1 MQTRVSAR
9 SRWRSR
15 GAWLLALA
23 LFQACGGDASRS
35 TGPTATTSVDIPVVF
50 RRAAPQIP
58 AGCQG
63 VLTAVGPGP
72 TQTVPLPPLEVMLS
86 LTAGIWTLT
95 VTITCGTETATGQAT
110 VTVVPPTPIQVN
122 IQVGTAGTLTVNR
135 NGEGTVTG
143 PGINCGGDCSERYTI
158 GTVVTLSATP
168 AAGSTFTG
176 WSGGGCGGTGQCQ
189 VTITTAPI
197 SVTANFAGPLGLTV
211 AIAGTGSG
219 TVTSSPSGIACP
231 PACSAQFAPGTDVT
245 LTATPGAGSTFVGWS
260 GGGCSG
266 TGPCRIRITTDPIAV
281 TATFAGP
288 LGLTVA
294 IAGTGSGTVTSNP
307 PGIACPTTCSAPFT
321 SGTVVTLTAAPGAG
335 STFAGW
341 SGGGCSGTGPCAVTV
356 SGSVVVTA
364 TFTGPPATATLNI
377 AKAGTAAG
385 SGTVSSNPPGINCG
399 GSCSAQFTV
408 GTPVTLNFTESPG
421 TFFTGWSGG
430 GCPASRTACN
440 LVLTANTNITANFE
454 VGGTI
459 DIFNNGLENMNNVT
473 INGPFVMNPGS
484 FTAASGE
491 ITTFTPVPP
500 GNYSIPAGQYYP
512 PGTTGACPAVNFSV
526 APGLTTT
533 VTYTQQDNS
542 PLLDCPPPTVGGGPL
557 RRRR

>member
-1 MQTRVSAR
+1 
-9 SRWRSR
+9 
-15 GAWLLALA
+15 LLALA

-35 TGPTATTSVDIPVVF
+35 TGPTATTNVDIPVVF
-50 RRAAPQIP
+50 RRAAAQIP
-58 AGCQG
+58 AGCTG

-86 LTAGIWTLT
+86 LTAGTWTLT

-110 VTVVPPTPIQVN
+110 VMVVPPTPIQVN
-122 IQVGTAGTLTVNR
+122 IQVGTAGTVTVNR

-158 GTVVTLSATP
+158 GTVVTLNATA

-176 WSGGGCGGTGQCQ
+176 WSGGGCGGTGACRL
-189 VTITTAPI
+189 TITTAPI
-197 SVTANFAGPLGLTV
+197 TVTANFAGPLGLTV

-219 TVTSSPSGIACP
+219 TVTSNPAGIACP
-231 PACSAQFAPGTDVT
+231 P
-245 LTATPGAGSTFVGWS
+245 
-260 GGGCSG
+260 
-266 TGPCRIRITTDPIAV
+266 
-281 TATFAGP
+281 
-288 LGLTVA
+288 
-294 IAGTGSGTVTSNP
+294 
-307 PGIACPTTCSAPFT
+307 TCSAPFT
-321 SGTVVTLTAAPGAG
+321 PGTVVTLTAAPGAG

-364 TFTGPPATATLNI
+364 TFTGPVGLTVALAGTGTGTVTSNPAGIACPPTCSAAFAPGTLVTLTAAPSGGSTFAGWSGGGCSGTGACAVTVSGSVVVTATFTGPPAMATLTV

-385 SGTVSSNPPGINCG
+385 SGTVTSNPAGINCG
-399 GSCSAQFTV
+399 GTCAAQFTV
-408 GTPVTLNFTESPG
+408 GTPVTLNFNESPG
-421 TFFTGWSGG
+421 TFFTGWTGG

-440 LVLTANTNITANFE
+440 LVVTANTNVTANFE
-454 VGGTI
+454 NGGSI
-459 DIFNNGLENMNNVT
+459 DIFNNGLENMTNVV
-473 INGPFVMNPGS
+473 INGPFVMNPGPFIAS
-484 FTAASGE
+484 SGE
-491 ITTFTPVPP
+491 ITTITPVPP

-512 PGTTGACPAVNFSV
+512 AGTTGACPAVNFSV
-526 APGLTTT
+526 APGMTTT

-542 PLLDCPPPTVGGGPL
+542 PLQDCPAPTVGGGPL

>member
-1 MQTRVSAR
+1 V
-9 SRWRSR
+9 
-15 GAWLLALA
+15 
-23 LFQACGGDASRS
+23 LFQACGGDGSRS

-50 RRAAPQIP
+50 RRAAQIP

-158 GTVVTLSATP
+158 GTVVTLTATP

-176 WSGGGCGGTGQCQ
+176 WSGGGCGGTGQCR

-197 SVTANFAGPLGLTV
+197 AVTANFAGPLGLTV

-219 TVTSSPSGIACP
+219 TVTSSPGGIACP
-231 PACSAQFAPGTDVT
+231 PACSTQFAPGTDVT
-245 LTATPGAGSTFVGWS
+245 LTAAPAAGSTFVGWS

-266 TGPCRIRITTDPIAV
+266 TGPCRIRITTDPVTV

-288 LGLTVA
+288 QGLTVA
-294 IAGTGSGTVTSNP
+294 IAGTGTGTVTSSP
-307 PGIACPTTCSAPFT
+307 PGISCPTTCSAPFAT
-321 SGTVVTLTAAPGAG
+321 GTVVTLTAAPGAG

-364 TFTGPPATATLNI
+364 TFTGPPAMVTLTV

-385 SGTVSSNPPGINCG
+385 TGTVTSAPPGINCG
-399 GSCSAQFTV
+399 GTCAAQFTS
-408 GTPVTLNFTESPG
+408 GTPVMLTATADPD
-421 TFFTGWSGG
+421 TFFIGWSGG
-430 GCPASRTACN
+430 GCPASPTPCN
-440 LVLTANTNITANFE
+440 LVLTANTNVTAIFE
-454 VGGTI
+454 QPGTI
-459 DIFNNGLENMNNVT
+459 EIRNEALTMENMT
-473 INGPFVMNPGS
+473 ITNAVSGPFGFAFSPPILVQ
-484 FTAASGE
+484 FGE
-491 ITTFTPVPP
+491 PTLLFPARP
-500 GNYSIPAGQYYP
+500 GNYSIPGGQYYAAFS
-512 PGTTGACPAVNFSV
+512 TGACPATAFSV
-526 APGLTTT
+526 SPGLTTV
-533 VTYTQQDNS
+533 VTYSQLDNS
-542 PLLDCPPPTVGGGPL
+542 PLLICQVTTGAPL